1 MTKNYLSG
9 RWLLGVLLIVA
20 GILFCFCGDKL
31 IQFIIIGAGA
41 LFIVQ
46 AVMDLIQKMTL
57 FGVIEAVIGVII
69 ILCGSLILTIAL
81 YVVGALL
88 VGAGVLAIV
97 RLGAA
102 DKTSL
107 IMSICAIILGVMLIV
122 AEINKDLDW
131 LYIVIGII
139 SIIGGVSVFVKDK
152 NS

>member
-1 MTKNYLSG
+1 MASRSSAYRGGNPF
-9 RWLLGVLLIVA
+9 LL
-20 GILFCFCGDKL
+20 CGDKL